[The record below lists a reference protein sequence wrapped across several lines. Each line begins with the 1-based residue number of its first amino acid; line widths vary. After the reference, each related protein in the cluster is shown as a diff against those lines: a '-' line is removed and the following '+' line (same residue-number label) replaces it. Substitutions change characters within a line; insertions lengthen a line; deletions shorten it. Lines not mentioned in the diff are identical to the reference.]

1 FASLQIQNSPFRLRH
16 WVCGRFASLRMVT
29 KNSLMF
35 APGIS
40 ATTRFFIT
48 PEMQDINKKHA
59 GFPEFLGE
67 TAVVGCNVLKK

>member
-1 FASLQIQNSPFRLRH
+1 
-16 WVCGRFASLRMVT
+16 
-29 KNSLMF
+29 MF

-48 PEMQDINKKHA
+48 PEMQNINKKHA